1 MHNSQN
7 MKKIMGGGGKLYG
20 RLTGGWKMRR
30 GGFGASALL
39 SAAMGVM
46 LSGAVNATDLSS
58 VPVVSGTLTISAP
71 GEYVVDG
78 DVQCTTLAI
87 TAEGTVT
94 FVNPSAGETNTIH
107 VGSVTSVANASAAFN
122 CKVVFDAAYNVAAEG
137 PVTFAGGAAATAPGT
152 TSGAYGNVLSGDI
165 TFTANW
171 TLPAGVA
178 YTVPSG
184 SRVTGMDVSGGNGS
198 SILVE
203 EGGVAKFASA
213 TLGTRGLRITVHG
226 ELEIDGWCTCNAT
239 DDLFALFPSETLST
253 GVVRAGGFKRTG
265 NHVVQGINANN
276 VYIGAYGLYE
286 DGYGSRDWFWFQKTD
301 AVYHATT
308 DFAIAGSHANSA
320 FVIYAPLTFN
330 THGHT
335 VTWTAKMTGD
345 NDGDNNG
352 MIVKE
357 GDGVFVMQ
365 PAGMVRADNAV
376 TIKTIPIEVRGGTF
390 RLGNAIT
397 TGPVMVRG
405 GATLAVAD
413 GVTIANAI
421 TLEAGA
427 TLEFGSGAVVG
438 GAVTWPEGD
447 IYICAKETGILI
459 PSGVTDEVLARMSL
473 SPASVGGTLEVVD
486 GALVFTSD
494 NRAVYT
500 WKGGVDGRYS
510 TAGNWL
516 LDGAT
521 AVSAPGAQ
529 DVALFTP
536 SSNVVVVLDG
546 DAAIAELRVF
556 GSDSVTFVNPSA
568 AETNTIRMVR
578 MRTGEGVNTTVNCKV
593 AFDAAYNVTAEGPV
607 TFAGGAT
614 ATAPGTTFGAYGN
627 VLKGDI
633 SFTSA
638 WVLPASAAYT
648 VPPGS
653 RVTGTNVSG
662 GNGSSILV
670 EEGGVAKF
678 ASATLGTRGL
688 RITVHGEL
696 EIDGWCTCNATDD
709 LYALFPSETLST
721 GVVRAGGFK
730 RTGNKVV
737 QGINANNVYI
747 GAYGLYE
754 DGYGSR
760 DWFWFQK
767 TDAVYHATT
776 DFAIAGSHANSA
788 FVIYAPLTFNTH
800 GHTVTW
806 TAKMTGDND
815 GDNNGMI
822 VKEGDGVFV
831 MQPAGMVAASNATS
845 IKTVPIE
852 VKGGTFRLGN
862 AITTGPVTVRG
873 GGTFE
878 VVDNLAAPN
887 VVTLEAGAVLA
898 LGAGGSVAGS
908 ISTPAT
914 GTATVKPHGDF
925 SGLTGWKASATLG
938 VLSADADVAALSLD
952 ATGIVLPR
960 GWQAKLMR
968 SNDNLDIVF
977 SKSGMMVIVK

>member
-1 MHNSQN
+1 
-7 MKKIMGGGGKLYG
+7 
-20 RLTGGWKMRR
+20 MRR
-30 GGFGASALL
+30 GGFGAGALL
-39 SAAMGVM
+39 SAVLGAM

-58 VPVVSGTLTISAP
+58 MPVVSGTLTISAP

-87 TAEGTVT
+87 TAEGAVT

-107 VGSVTSVANASAAFN
+107 VESVTSVANASAAFN
-122 CKVVFDAAYNVAAEG
+122 CKVAFDAAYNVAAEG

-184 SRVTGMDVSGGNGS
+184 AKVSGIDVSGGNGS
-198 SILVE
+198 HVE
-203 EGGVAKFASA
+203 VKEGGAAYFKSVTLAS
-213 TLGTRGLRITVHG
+213 TGLKIEVFG
-226 ELEIDGWCTCNAT
+226 ELDVEGWCTCNAT
-239 DDLFALFPSETLST
+239 VNYTKFPSDTFST
-253 GVVRAGGFKRTG
+253 GLVRVGGLKRTG
-265 NHVVQGINANN
+265 GNVADLFNANA
-276 VYIGAYGLYE
+276 VYIGANGIRNE
-286 DGYGSRDWFWFQKTD
+286 GSQHPDWYWFHESD
-301 AVYHATT
+301 AVYHAYD
-308 DFAIAGSHANSA
+308 DFAIHGSTADHGFCLFDATA
-320 FVIYAPLTFN
+320 TFN
-330 THGHT
+330 THGHV
-335 VTWTAKMTGD
+335 VTWTAKING
-345 NDGDNNG
+345 NNSAK
-352 MIVKE
+352 IVKD
-357 GDGVFVMQ
+357 GDGVLEMRPNGIF
-365 PAGMVRADNAV
+365 GNNAAN
-376 TIKTIPIEVRGGTF
+376 IKTMPIEVRGGVF
-390 RLGNAIT
+390 RQGNAII
-397 TGPVMVRG
+397 TGPITARS

-516 LDGAT
+516 LDRAT

-529 DVALFTP
+529 DVALFVP

-556 GSDSVTFVNPSA
+556 GYDSVTFVNPSA

-578 MRTGEGVNTTVNCKV
+578 MRTGEGVNTTFNCKV
-593 AFDAAYNVTAEGPV
+593 AFDAAYNMTAESAV
-607 TFAGGAT
+607 TFAGGVT
-614 ATAPGTTFGAYGN
+614 ATAPAPGTTSGAYGN

-653 RVTGTNVSG
+653 RVTGMDVSG

-696 EIDGWCTCNATDD
+696 EIDGWCTCYATDD
-709 LYALFPSETLST
+709 LFALFPSETLST

-730 RTGNKVV
+730 RTGDKVV
-737 QGINANNVYI
+737 QGINANDVYI

-754 DGYGSR
+754 DGSGSR

-767 TDAVYHATT
+767 TDAVYHATA
-776 DFAIAGSHANSA
+776 DFAIAGSSAKSA
-788 FVIYAPLTFNTH
+788 FVIYAPFTVNTH

-806 TAKMTGDND
+806 TAKMTGGND
-815 GDNNGMI
+815 ANNNGMI

-831 MQPAGMVAASNATS
+831 MQPAGMVNAGNATS
-845 IKTVPIE
+845 IKTIPIE
-852 VKGGTFRLGN
+852 VRGGTFRQGN

-887 VVTLEAGAVLA
+887 AVTLEAGAVLA

-938 VLSADADVAALSLD
+938 VLAADADVSALSLD

-968 SNDNLDIVF
+968 SNDNLDMVF
-977 SKSGMMVIVK
+977 SKSGMVVIVK

>member
-1 MHNSQN
+1 
-7 MKKIMGGGGKLYG
+7 
-20 RLTGGWKMRR
+20 MRR

-87 TAEGTVT
+87 TAEGAVT

-122 CKVVFDAAYNVAAEG
+122 CKVAFDAAYNVAAEG

-165 TFTANW
+165 AFTSDW
-171 TLPAGVA
+171 VLPAGVA

-184 SRVTGMDVSGGNGS
+184 SQITGAAVSGGS
-198 SILVE
+198 ASFIVIE
-203 EGGVAKFASA
+203 YGGVAKFASA
-213 TLGTRGLRITVHG
+213 TLARNGLHITVYG
-226 ELEIDGWCTCNAT
+226 ELDIDGWCTCNAT
-239 DDLFALFPSETLST
+239 NDTFNEFPSATFSPGLI
-253 GVVRAGGFKRTG
+253 RAGGFKRTG
-265 NHVVQGINANN
+265 DKVVCGFNATNLY
-276 VYIGAYGLYE
+276 VGANGLYNE
-286 DGYGSRDWFWFQKTD
+286 GTTHPDWFWLNREG
-301 AVYHATT
+301 VIYHASA
-308 DFAIAGSHANSA
+308 DFVVYGIANNSA
-320 FVIYAPLTFN
+320 FVIDTYPVTFD
-330 THGHT
+330 TCGHT
-335 VTWTAKMTGD
+335 VTWTARYA
-345 NDGDNNG
+345 NNG
-352 MIVKE
+352 LKTFFKE
-357 GDGVFVMQ
+357 GDGTFIMQ
-365 PAGMVRADNAV
+365 PIGIFNNNAASRPMPV
-376 TIKTIPIEVRGGTF
+376 DVKGGV
-390 RLGNAIT
+390 LKMGNDVV
-397 TGPVMVRG
+397 TGPITVRS

-421 TLEAGA
+421 TLESGA

-494 NRAVYT
+494 NHAVYT

-578 MRTGEGVNTTVNCKV
+578 MRTGEGVNTTFNCKV

-696 EIDGWCTCNATDD
+696 EIDGWCTCYATDD
-709 LYALFPSETLST
+709 LFALFPSETLST
-721 GVVRAGGFK
+721 GVVRVGGFK

-806 TAKMTGDND
+806 TAKMTGGND

-938 VLSADADVAALSLD
+938 VLAADADVAALSLD

-968 SNDNLDIVF
+968 SNDSLDIVF

>member
-1 MHNSQN
+1 
-7 MKKIMGGGGKLYG
+7 
-20 RLTGGWKMRR
+20 MRR
-30 GGFGASALL
+30 GGFGAGTLL
-39 SAAMGVM
+39 SAVLGAM

-58 VPVVSGTLTISAP
+58 MPVVSGTLTISAP

-87 TAEGTVT
+87 TAEGAVT

-122 CKVVFDAAYNVAAEG
+122 CKVAFDAAYNVAAEG
-137 PVTFAGGAAATAPGT
+137 PVTFAGGATATAPGT

-171 TLPAGVA
+171 TLPAGAA

-239 DDLFALFPSETLST
+239 NDLFALFPSETLST

-265 NHVVQGINANN
+265 NKVVLGINANN

-335 VTWTAKMTGD
+335 VTWTAKMTGG

-365 PAGMVRADNAV
+365 PAGMVSADNAV

-390 RLGNAIT
+390 RQGNAIT
-397 TGPVMVRG
+397 TGPVTVRG

-459 PSGVTDEVLARMSL
+459 PSGVTDAVLARMSL

-556 GSDSVTFVNPSA
+556 GSDSVTFVNPNA

-578 MRTGEGVNTTVNCKV
+578 MRTGEGVNTTFNCKV

-653 RVTGTNVSG
+653 RVTGMDVSG

-696 EIDGWCTCNATDD
+696 EIDGWCTCYATDD
-709 LYALFPSETLST
+709 LFALFPSETLST

-754 DGYGSR
+754 DGSGSR

-776 DFAIAGSHANSA
+776 DFAIAGSSAKSA
-788 FVIYAPLTFNTH
+788 FIIYAPLTVNTH

-806 TAKMTGDND
+806 TARLSGGHDAN
-815 GDNNGMI
+815 NNGMI

-831 MQPAGMVAASNATS
+831 MQPAGMVSADNAVT
-845 IKTVPIE
+845 IKTIPIE
-852 VKGGTFRLGN
+852 VRGGTFRQGN

-898 LGAGGSVAGS
+898 LGAGGSVVGS

-938 VLSADADVAALSLD
+938 VLAADADVSALSLD

>member
-1 MHNSQN
+1 
-7 MKKIMGGGGKLYG
+7 
-20 RLTGGWKMRR
+20 MRR
-30 GGFGASALL
+30 GGFGAGALL
-39 SAAMGVM
+39 SAVLGAM

-58 VPVVSGTLTISAP
+58 MPVVSGTLTISAP

-78 DVQCTTLAI
+78 DVYCTTLAI
-87 TAEGTVT
+87 TAEGAVT

-107 VGSVTSVANASAAFN
+107 VGSVTSVANARAAFD
-122 CKVVFDAAYNVAAEG
+122 CKVAFDAAYNVAAEG
-137 PVTFAGGAAATAPGT
+137 PVTFAGGATATAPGT

-165 TFTANW
+165 AFTSDW
-171 TLPAGVA
+171 VLPAGVA
-178 YTVPSG
+178 YTIPSG

-226 ELEIDGWCTCNAT
+226 ELEIDGWCTCYAT

-253 GVVRAGGFKRTG
+253 GVVRVGGFKRTG
-265 NHVVQGINANN
+265 NKVVQGINANN

-320 FVIYAPLTFN
+320 FVIYAPITFN

-335 VTWTAKMTGD
+335 VTWTAKMTGG

-365 PAGMVRADNAV
+365 PAGMVQAGNAV

-390 RLGNAIT
+390 RQGNAIT
-397 TGPVMVRG
+397 TGPVTVRG

-421 TLEAGA
+421 TLESGA

-578 MRTGEGVNTTVNCKV
+578 MRTGVGVNTTFNCKV

-696 EIDGWCTCNATDD
+696 EIDGWCTCYATDD
-709 LYALFPSETLST
+709 LFALFPSETLST
-721 GVVRAGGFK
+721 GVVRVGGFK

-788 FVIYAPLTFNTH
+788 FVIYAPITFNTH

-806 TAKMTGDND
+806 TAKMTGGND

-938 VLSADADVAALSLD
+938 VLAADADVAALSLD

-968 SNDNLDIVF
+968 SNDSLDIVF

>member
-1 MHNSQN
+1 
-7 MKKIMGGGGKLYG
+7 
-20 RLTGGWKMRR
+20 MRR
-30 GGFGASALL
+30 GGFGAGALL
-39 SAAMGVM
+39 SAVLGAM

-58 VPVVSGTLTISAP
+58 MPVVSGTLTISAP

-78 DVQCTTLAI
+78 DVYCTTLAI
-87 TAEGTVT
+87 TAEGAVT

-122 CKVVFDAAYNVAAEG
+122 CKVAFDAAYNVVAEG
-137 PVTFAGGAAATAPGT
+137 PVTFAGGATATAPGT

-165 TFTANW
+165 AFTSDW
-171 TLPAGVA
+171 VLPAGVA
-178 YTVPSG
+178 YTIPSG

-239 DDLFALFPSETLST
+239 DD
-253 GVVRAGGFKRTG
+253 
-265 NHVVQGINANN
+265 
-276 VYIGAYGLYE
+276 
-286 DGYGSRDWFWFQKTD
+286 
-301 AVYHATT
+301 
-308 DFAIAGSHANSA
+308 
-320 FVIYAPLTFN
+320 TF
-330 THGHT
+330 
-335 VTWTAKMTGD
+335 
-345 NDGDNNG
+345 
-352 MIVKE
+352 
-357 GDGVFVMQ
+357 
-365 PAGMVRADNAV
+365 
-376 TIKTIPIEVRGGTF
+376 
-390 RLGNAIT
+390 
-397 TGPVMVRG
+397 
-405 GATLAVAD
+405 
-413 GVTIANAI
+413 
-421 TLEAGA
+421 
-427 TLEFGSGAVVG
+427 
-438 GAVTWPEGD
+438 
-447 IYICAKETGILI
+447 
-459 PSGVTDEVLARMSL
+459 
-473 SPASVGGTLEVVD
+473 
-486 GALVFTSD
+486 
-494 NRAVYT
+494 
-500 WKGGVDGRYS
+500 
-510 TAGNWL
+510 
-516 LDGAT
+516 
-521 AVSAPGAQ
+521 
-529 DVALFTP
+529 
-536 SSNVVVVLDG
+536 
-546 DAAIAELRVF
+546 
-556 GSDSVTFVNPSA
+556 
-568 AETNTIRMVR
+568 
-578 MRTGEGVNTTVNCKV
+578 
-593 AFDAAYNVTAEGPV
+593 
-607 TFAGGAT
+607 
-614 ATAPGTTFGAYGN
+614 
-627 VLKGDI
+627 
-633 SFTSA
+633 
-638 WVLPASAAYT
+638 
-648 VPPGS
+648 
-653 RVTGTNVSG
+653 
-662 GNGSSILV
+662 
-670 EEGGVAKF
+670 
-678 ASATLGTRGL
+678 
-688 RITVHGEL
+688 
-696 EIDGWCTCNATDD
+696 
-709 LYALFPSETLST
+709 ALFPSETLST

-806 TAKMTGDND
+806 TAKMTGGNDGDNNGMIVKEGDGVFVMQPAGMVQANNTVTIKTIPIEVRGGTFRQGNAITTGPVTVRGGATLAVADGVTIANAITLEAGATLEFGSGAVVGGAVTWPEGDIYICAKETGILIPSGVTDDVLARMSLSPASVGGTLEVVDGALVFTSDNHAVYTWKGGVDGRYSTAGNWLLDGATAVSAPGAQDVALFVPSSNVVVVLDGDVAIAELRVFGSDSVTFVNPSAAETNTIRMVRMRTGEGVNTTFNCKVAFDAAYNVTAEGPVTFAGGATATAPGTTFGAYGNVLKGDISFTSAWVLPASAAYTVPPGSRVTGMDVSGGNGSSILVEEGGVAKFASATLGTRGLRITVHGELEIDGWCTCNATDDTFALFPSETLSTGVVRAGGFKRTGNKVVQGINANNVYIGAYGLYEDGYGSRDWFWFQKTDAVYHATTDFAIAGSHANSAFVIYAPLTFNTHGHTVTWTAKMTGGND

-938 VLSADADVAALSLD
+938 VLAADADVAALSLD

-977 SKSGMMVIVK
+977 SRSGMMVIVR

>member
-1 MHNSQN
+1 
-7 MKKIMGGGGKLYG
+7 
-20 RLTGGWKMRR
+20 MRR
-30 GGFGASALL
+30 GGFGAGALL
-39 SAAMGVM
+39 SAVLGAM

-58 VPVVSGTLTISAP
+58 MPVVSGTLTISAP

-87 TAEGTVT
+87 TAEGAVT

-107 VGSVTSVANASAAFN
+107 VGSVTSVANARAAFD
-122 CKVVFDAAYNVAAEG
+122 CKVAFDAAYNVAAEG
-137 PVTFAGGAAATAPGT
+137 PVTFAGGATATAPGT

-265 NHVVQGINANN
+265 NKVVLGINANN

-335 VTWTAKMTGD
+335 VTWTAKMTGG

-365 PAGMVRADNAV
+365 PAGMVQAGNAV

-390 RLGNAIT
+390 RQGNAIT
-397 TGPVMVRG
+397 TGPVTVRG

-421 TLEAGA
+421 TLESGA

-556 GSDSVTFVNPSA
+556 GSDSVAFVNPSA

-578 MRTGEGVNTTVNCKV
+578 MRTGEGVGTTFNCKV

-633 SFTSA
+633 AFTSA

-648 VPPGS
+648 VPAGS
-653 RVTGTNVSG
+653 RVTGMDVSG

-709 LYALFPSETLST
+709 LFALFPSETLST

-737 QGINANNVYI
+737 LGINANNVYI

-806 TAKMTGDND
+806 TAKMTGGND

-831 MQPAGMVAASNATS
+831 MQPAGMVQAGNAVT
-845 IKTVPIE
+845 IKTIPIE
-852 VKGGTFRLGN
+852 VRGGTFRQGN

-887 VVTLEAGAVLA
+887 AVTLEAGAVLA

-938 VLSADADVAALSLD
+938 VLAADADVAALSLD
-952 ATGIVLPR
+952 ATGITFPSR

-977 SKSGMMVIVK
+977 SKSGMMVIVR

>member
-1 MHNSQN
+1 M
-7 MKKIMGGGGKLYG
+7 
-20 RLTGGWKMRR
+20 
-30 GGFGASALL
+30 
-39 SAAMGVM
+39 
-46 LSGAVNATDLSS
+46 
-58 VPVVSGTLTISAP
+58 
-71 GEYVVDG
+71 
-78 DVQCTTLAI
+78 
-87 TAEGTVT
+87 
-94 FVNPSAGETNTIH
+94 
-107 VGSVTSVANASAAFN
+107 
-122 CKVVFDAAYNVAAEG
+122 
-137 PVTFAGGAAATAPGT
+137 
-152 TSGAYGNVLSGDI
+152 
-165 TFTANW
+165 
-171 TLPAGVA
+171 
-178 YTVPSG
+178 
-184 SRVTGMDVSGGNGS
+184 
-198 SILVE
+198 
-203 EGGVAKFASA
+203 
-213 TLGTRGLRITVHG
+213 
-226 ELEIDGWCTCNAT
+226 
-239 DDLFALFPSETLST
+239 FALFPSETLST

-265 NHVVQGINANN
+265 NKVVLGINANN

-335 VTWTAKMTGD
+335 VTWTAKMTGG
-345 NDGDNNG
+345 NDGANNG

-365 PAGMVRADNAV
+365 PAGMVQAGNAV

-390 RLGNAIT
+390 RQGNAIT
-397 TGPVMVRG
+397 TGPVTVRG

-421 TLEAGA
+421 TLESGA

-556 GSDSVTFVNPSA
+556 GSDSVAFVNPSA

-578 MRTGEGVNTTVNCKV
+578 MRTGEGVGTTFNCKV

-653 RVTGTNVSG
+653 RVTGMDVSG

-709 LYALFPSETLST
+709 TFALFPSETLST

-754 DGYGSR
+754 DGSGSR

-767 TDAVYHATT
+767 TDAVYHATA
-776 DFAIAGSHANSA
+776 DFAIAGSSAKSA
-788 FVIYAPLTFNTH
+788 FVIYAPFTVNTH

-806 TAKMTGDND
+806 TAKMTGGND

-831 MQPAGMVAASNATS
+831 MQPAGMVNAGNATS
-845 IKTVPIE
+845 IKTIPIE
-852 VKGGTFRLGN
+852 VRGGTFRQGN

-938 VLSADADVAALSLD
+938 VLAADADVSALSLD
-952 ATGIVLPR
+952 ATGIVLPK
-960 GWQAKLMR
+960 GWQLGLAR
-968 SNDNLDIVF
+968 DGDNLILTAR
-977 SKSGMMVIVK
+977 KSGMMVFIK